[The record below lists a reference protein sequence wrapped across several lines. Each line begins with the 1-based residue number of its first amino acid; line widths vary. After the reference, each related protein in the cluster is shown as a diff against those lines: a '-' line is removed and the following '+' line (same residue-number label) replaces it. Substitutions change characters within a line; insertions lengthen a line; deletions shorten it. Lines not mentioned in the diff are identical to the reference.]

1 MISGRYMS
9 GKGLAIVRGA
19 SMTTARV
26 AHFRDALTL
35 ASEKTG
41 EFRPSSQA
49 QTATKRETSK

>member
-1 MISGRYMS
+1 MS